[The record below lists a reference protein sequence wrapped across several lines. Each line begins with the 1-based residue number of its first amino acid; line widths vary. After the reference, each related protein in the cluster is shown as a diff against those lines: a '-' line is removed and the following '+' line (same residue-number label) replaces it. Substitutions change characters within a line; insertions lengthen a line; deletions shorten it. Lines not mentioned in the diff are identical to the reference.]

1 MTADGRPGSNGTD
14 GRPSGDGAA
23 DGGTN
28 DGRAG
33 EDGPRRPERERADGT
48 GGGDRIGRLDPA
60 ARERIAAGEVIT
72 RPARVVAELL
82 DNALDAGADRIAVA
96 VDGDG
101 TDRIEVRDDG
111 RGMSRADA
119 ELAVERHATS
129 KVGTAADLD
138 RVGTLGFRG
147 EALASIAAVA
157 RLELVTG
164 DGDGEA
170 TRVVVDRD
178 GERRVEPAAR
188 GRGTT
193 VAVTDL
199 FHNREPRRASL
210 GTARTEFGRIS
221 HLVADYALCRP
232 DVAFRLVHDG
242 SETLSTP
249 GTGPTDAALGVYDR
263 SVAGQ
268 STTLSAEATVGDDPV
283 EVTGLLAYPA
293 VTRATPDH
301 VRVAVNGR
309 PVRDDGLRR
318 AVRRG
323 YGSLLPGDRHPIA
336 AVSLALPAAAVD
348 PNVDPH
354 KRRVGLRD
362 AEGVA
367 DAVAAAVRDALSTA
381 DLRRA
386 AEVATDLDAALA
398 PADGSSLFDDA
409 RVIGQYRDLYVLC
422 EADGD
427 LLVIDGHA
435 AHERVNYERLRAALG
450 DGAVP
455 AAPVDPPATVAL
467 SPGGVA
473 VVEER
478 ADELDRLG
486 YAAEPFGGDTAK
498 VSAVP
503 APLGRR
509 AAPETLRDAV
519 DALRA
524 GTGADRR
531 DAVVKDLACHPSL
544 AAGDLSDDD
553 ARALV
558 DALGACERPYACP
571 HGRPT
576 VLSVDEA
583 TLAKGFEREGVRF
596 DR

>member
-1 MTADGRPGSNGTD
+1 MTADEREPTGD
-14 GRPSGDGAA
+14 DGAPAGRDESA
-23 DGGTN
+23 DGGA
-28 DGRAG
+28 AG
-33 EDGPRRPERERADGT
+33 ADPGSADDPD
-48 GGGDRIGRLDPA
+48 GDRIGRLGPA
-60 ARERIAAGEVIT
+60 ARDRIAAGEVVT

-82 DNALDAGADRIAVA
+82 DNALDAGADRIEVV

-101 TDRIEVRDDG
+101 TDRIEVSDDG

-119 ELAVERHATS
+119 RLAVERHATS
-129 KVGTAADLD
+129 KVAGADDLD
-138 RVGTLGFRG
+138 GVGTLGFRG
-147 EALASIAAVA
+147 EALPSIAAVA
-157 RLELVTG
+157 RLELVTS
-164 DGDGEA
+164 DGDAG

-178 GERRVEPAAR
+178 GETHVESAAR

-193 VAVTDL
+193 VTVRDL
-199 FHNREPRRASL
+199 FHNRAPRRASL
-210 GTARTEFGRIS
+210 GTTRTEFGRIS
-221 HLVADYALCRP
+221 DLVADYALCRP
-232 DVAFRLVHDG
+232 DVAVRLVHDG
-242 SETLSTP
+242 TETLATP

-263 SVAGQ
+263 AVAGE
-268 STTLSAEATVGDDPV
+268 STTLAAETTVAGENV
-283 EVTGLLAYPA
+283 EISGLLAYPA

-301 VRVAVNGR
+301 VRIAVNGR
-309 PVRDDGLRR
+309 PVRDDALRR

-323 YGSLLPGDRHPIA
+323 YGSLLPSDRHPVA
-336 AVSLALPAAAVD
+336 AVSVDLPAPGVD

-362 AEGVA
+362 A
-367 DAVAAAVRDALSTA
+367 DAVAEAVASAVRDALSTA

-398 PADGSSLFDDA
+398 PAGGGAPFDDA

-427 LLVIDGHA
+427 LLVVDAHA
-435 AHERVNYERLRAALG
+435 AHERVNYERLRAAL
-450 DGAVP
+450 DGAEIP
-455 AAPVDPPATVAL
+455 SAPVDPPATVTL

-478 ADELDRLG
+478 AADLERLG
-486 YAAEPFGGDTAK
+486 FAVEPFGGDTAK

-509 AAPETLRDAV
+509 AAPESLRDAV

-524 GTGADRR
+524 GEAADRR
-531 DAVVKDLACHPSL
+531 DALLKDLACHPSL
-544 AAGDLSDDD
+544 SAGDLAADD
-553 ARALV
+553 ARALL

-596 DR
+596 DG

>member
-1 MTADGRPGSNGTD
+1 MTAD
-14 GRPSGDGAA
+14 
-23 DGGTN
+23 
-28 DGRAG
+28 
-33 EDGPRRPERERADGT
+33 ERERSGADDAP
-48 GGGDRIGRLDPA
+48 GGSAPAPAGESASDAGEGNADAGDRIGRLGPA

-101 TDRIEVRDDG
+101 TDRIEVSDDG

-119 ELAVERHATS
+119 ALAVERHATS
-129 KVGTAADLD
+129 KVSAADDLD

-157 RLELVTG
+157 RLELVTSEG
-164 DGDGEA
+164 GEA
-170 TRVVVDRD
+170 GGGEGTRVTVDRD
-178 GERRVEPAAR
+178 GEKRVETAPR

-193 VAVTDL
+193 VTVTDL
-199 FHNREPRRASL
+199 FHNRAPRRASL
-210 GTARTEFGRIS
+210 GTTRTEFGRIS
-221 HLVADYALCRP
+221 DLVADYALCRP
-232 DVAFRLVHDG
+232 EVAFRLVHDG
-242 SETLSTP
+242 AETLSTP

-263 SVAGQ
+263 AVAGE
-268 STTLSAEATVGDDPV
+268 STTVDAETTVDGDPV
-283 EVTGLLAYPA
+283 AVTGLLAYPA

-301 VRVAVNGR
+301 VRVAVDGR
-309 PVRDDGLRR
+309 PVRDDDLRR

-336 AVSLALPAAAVD
+336 ALAVSLPPAAVD

-362 AEGVA
+362 ADAVA
-367 DAVAAAVRDALSTA
+367 DAVESAVRDALSTA
-381 DLRRA
+381 DLRRT

-398 PADGSSLFDDA
+398 PAGDGDPFDDA

-427 LLVIDGHA
+427 LLVVDAHA
-435 AHERVNYERLRAALG
+435 AHERVNYERLRAALA
-450 DGAVP
+450 DADVP
-455 AAPVDPPATVAL
+455 SAPVDPPATVAL

-478 ADELDRLG
+478 AADLERLG
-486 YAAEPFGGDTAK
+486 FAVEPFGGDTAK

-524 GTGADRR
+524 GAAADRR
-531 DAVVKDLACHPSL
+531 AALLKDLACHPSL
-544 AAGDLSDDD
+544 AAGDLTTDD
-553 ARALV
+553 ARTLL

-596 DR
+596 D